1 MAASALP
8 PVVEEKQIG
17 VVLSSPIQLSDQ
29 IGNMLRSVAFIEST
43 TMLLR
48 FSPSIASSSSRS
60 RSVKI
65 ASRVHVNPLFTTFNR
80 SPWSRSMES
89 VGESMS
95 IVLISS
101 TSVVIVSKCGIQ
113 IQVLS
118 SELDGS
124 LGELV
129 MFWRLFR
136 FDAKSLMS
144 LDSQSVELDFEQR
157 LAPFYIAFFLKSKL
171 GYGVNKSE
179 IKSHRKSKIQS
190 IGSTKYRL
198 IVSHTLNFDVEGA
211 MHALRRELS
220 EAFANL
226 FEESVDKLNNMSY
239 GFEKKNNET
248 ILVFDLGDG
257 IFDVYL
263 LEVGDGLFEVLSTS
277 AAKTNDLAEQE
288 STKLKGNLSEVISKN
303 VDQLKHLHSQ
313 ELSSAL
319 KKMFNYFTIGQHG
332 THGKEILRESKLN
345 DLLNGSEYVL
355 TCGDKDAD
363 WMLVG
368 DVPWEM
374 FIDTYKRLRIMKS
387 SDSIGL
393 VPIAMVEQMSSL
405 LIEQESHYACL
416 SHFHAKLGIQRLACS
431 AYGGRGVLEDER

>member
-1 MAASALP
+1 MASTSKELVNP
-8 PVVEEKQIG
+8 
-17 VVLSSPIQLSDQ
+17 S
-29 IGNMLRSVAFIEST
+29 SVASQQCIEHIHKEELEHVEQIHKS
-43 TMLLR
+43 LLL
-48 FSPSIASSSSRS
+48 SGYGHCNS
-60 RSVKI
+60 
-65 ASRVHVNPLFTTFNR
+65 
-80 SPWSRSMES
+80 WSRSMA
-89 VGESMS
+89 
-95 IVLISS
+95 S
-101 TSVVIVSKCGIQ
+101 TSTELVNPSSVASQQCIEHIHKEELEHVEQ
-113 IQVLS
+113 IHKSLLL

-157 LAPFYIAFFLKSKL
+157 LAPFYLAFFLKSKL

-179 IKSHRKSKIQS
+179 IKSHMKSKIQS
-190 IGSTKYRL
+190 IGSTKYIL

-226 FEESVDKLNNMSY
+226 FEESVDKLNNMAY
-239 GFEKKNNET
+239 RFEKKNNET

-257 IFDVYL
+257 IFDVYV

-288 STKLKGNLSEVISKN
+288 TRSGLEN
-303 VDQLKHLHSQ
+303 VLCIPRTLFCF
-313 ELSSAL
+313 
-319 KKMFNYFTIGQHG
+319 KKMFNCFTIGHHG
-332 THGKEILRESKLN
+332 THGKEILRESKLK

-355 TCGDKDAD
+355 TCGDKDVD

-374 FIDTYKRLRIMKS
+374 FIDTCKRLRIMKS

-393 VPIAMVEQMSSL
+393 VPIAMVEEMSSL
-405 LIEQESHYACL
+405 LIEQESHCACL

-431 AYGGRGVLEDER
+431 AYGGVGG